1 MKLLAAILVAGL
13 VGFCSPKTEA
23 QTQTTPNLITSGTS
37 HTWTGV
43 VNSSTVGGGFSGGNT
58 PAYNSTN
65 GVIYFGYNQATVA
78 QSIAINQA
86 LSGSGVQIGG
96 YNYSWQYL
104 NNSSTGGTLAANVYL
119 TSNSGSVLES
129 YNYQMNTVQDGWRTV
144 SGTQNFNQQYNVADV
159 GRIGIKFTGKDAR
172 WWAGYYGPQVANVR
186 LSLNYSADICAS
198 NPLSSPSCSGY
209 QQALTDQQCASNPLY
224 STQCSGYSAAYLNQ
238 QCSSNPLYSTQCS
251 GYAQAAHDQMCTA
264 NPLYATDCPNYRTAY
279 HDQQCSL
286 NPLYMSDCTGYQQ
299 AYTQQQC
306 TANPLYST
314 SCSGYQQAYINQ
326 QCSLNPLYAT
336 TCAGYTQAY
345 HNQQCSL
352 NPLYM
357 NDCTGYQAAYKTQ
370 QCTAN
375 PLYATD
381 CPGYDQAYLNAQCI
395 KDSLYSKL
403 CTGYATAYAIKYLVP
418 VENSSAV
425 NQVLSNTTAAAVAP
439 PVTIVQTPVESATTT
454 PSTTSATSQTS
465 VTSVVAPQQTTTSP
479 TSPVAQSQQPAP
491 PPPPAAGGQQ
501 EQKPSGPTSARQALA
516 ERRQEAAKAEAVA
529 KGKELAKKMGDVKSM
544 EDQVA
549 TQNLIVGAMGYTPGF
564 DSYGKTTIPDA
575 AFYRPYTVYNNQRN
589 IDNRRVLRMFGGSDS
604 VHQQMVES
612 QYKKE
617 E

>member
-65 GVIYFGYNQATVA
+65 GVVYFGYNQATVA

-104 NNSSTGGTLAANVYL
+104 NNSNTGGTLAANVYL

-251 GYAQAAHDQMCTA
+251 GYAQAAHDQMCAA

-314 SCSGYQQAYINQ
+314 SCS
-326 QCSLNPLYAT
+326 
-336 TCAGYTQAY
+336 
-345 HNQQCSL
+345 
-352 NPLYM
+352 
-357 NDCTGYQAAYKTQ
+357 GYQAAYKTQ

-425 NQVLSNTTAAAVAP
+425 NQVLSNTAAAAAAP

-491 PPPPAAGGQQ
+491 PPPPPAAGGQQ
-501 EQKPSGPTSARQALA
+501 EQKPSGPPSARQALA

-529 KGKELAKKMGDVKSM
+529 KGKELAKKMGDAKSM

-589 IDNRRVLRMFGGSDS
+589 IDNRRALRMFGGSDS